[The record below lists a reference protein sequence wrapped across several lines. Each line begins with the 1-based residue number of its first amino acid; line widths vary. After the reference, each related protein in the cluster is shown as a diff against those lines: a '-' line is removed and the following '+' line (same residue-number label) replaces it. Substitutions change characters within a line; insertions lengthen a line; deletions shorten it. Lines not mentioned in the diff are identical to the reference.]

1 MRLVDDGVFDY
12 LFVLETWYVDHAVR
26 RLDPRVI
33 ATTDVLP
40 GPLLPSGHRPGGIM
54 LLSSPRSRGWLRGDP
69 TVSGGHAVTIPTC
82 YGRLTGVYLPPS
94 LTPVEVEGVLHTVAD
109 SDVVVGNVNVRF
121 EGLTLQYGVPGPS
134 SRLDVF
140 YQWMDANPIAHVVPL
155 PTDSSPLPCKA
166 LLNLDHC
173 FVRENTRSYT
183 LCLPTTEGLG
193 LKSDYRYTLSLILDG
208 VRGYTLKPT
217 LRLPRYRIRLLD
229 DEAGVA
235 SVRKA

>member
-12 LFVLETWYVDHAVR
+12 LFVLETWYVDHTVR
-26 RLDPRVI
+26 RLNPRVI
-33 ATTDVLP
+33 ATTDVPP

-54 LLSSPRSRGWLRGDP
+54 LLGSPRSRGWLRGDP
-69 TVSGGHAVTIPTC
+69 TLSGEHAVTVSTC

-94 LTPVEVEGVLHTVAD
+94 LTPVEVEGVLQTVAD
-109 SDVVVGNVNVRF
+109 SDVVMGDVNVRF
-121 EGLTLQYGVPGPS
+121 EGLTLQHGVPGPS

-140 YQWMDANPIAHVVPL
+140 YRWMDADPIAHVMPL
-155 PTDSSPLPCKA
+155 PTDSSPLPCEA

-173 FVRENTRSYT
+173 FVRENMRSYA

-193 LKSDYRYTLSLILDG
+193 LKSDHRYALSLTLDG
-208 VRGYTLKPT
+208 IGGRVSEST

-229 DEAGVA
+229 DEARVT